1 MPAKAGDLERV
12 ARALGFVKGRQKG
25 VMRAGNT
32 RTGGQ
37 RRFPFIQRW
46 KSAAGCFTK
55 FSSNSA
61 FLKMN
66 FISSGDN
73 PFLAQAL
80 PWVAEELIPSR

>member
-12 ARALGFVKGRQKG
+12 ARVLGFVKIRQKG
-25 VMRAGNT
+25 GHARWKHPDG
-32 RTGGQ
+32 RS
-37 RRFPFIQRW
+37 RRFPFIRRW
-46 KSAAGCFTK
+46 KSEAGCFTK

-73 PFLAQAL
+73 PLFPQAVL
-80 PWVAEELIPSR
+80 WIAEELIPSR

>member
-1 MPAKAGDLERV
+1 MRV
-12 ARALGFVKGRQKG
+12 GSIR
-25 VMRAGNT
+25 M
-32 RTGGQ
+32 GGQ
-37 RRFPFIQRW
+37 RRFRFIHRW
-46 KSAAGCFTK
+46 KSAAGYFTK

-73 PFLAQAL
+73 PLFLQAL